1 MNHLKNEKSPYLK
14 QHVNNPVD
22 WYPWGVDAFSKAK
35 AENKPIFLSIGYSTC
50 HWCHVMEHESF
61 EDDAVAK
68 LLNDNF
74 VSIKVDR
81 EERPDIDSVFMMV
94 CQMMTGQGGWPL
106 SIFLTPDQKPF
117 FAGTY
122 FPKNSKYGRVGMVD
136 ILPRIQNIWAT
147 QKTELAQTVDGI
159 QAALNASQ
167 IKSTTN
173 PNFDLQTLVD
183 QTKEELSGMF
193 DSENGGFGTKPKFPS
208 PQKLIFLLENYRL
221 TNDKE
226 SLDMAEKTLYKMHQG
241 GFYDHVGDGFH
252 RYSTD
257 EKWILPHFEKMLY
270 DQAWLSYAYTFC
282 YELTKNP
289 FYKKIA
295 QNTYDFVTREMMS
308 PTGGFYSAFDADSE
322 GEEGKFYIW
331 TVNEL
336 EKELSAEELTFL
348 REDFE
353 FSFEGNY
360 YDEAT
365 QQKNNHNIF
374 YLENSLQSFDEE
386 KTQKFFE
393 KFDPI
398 KQKLLEIRS
407 RRPKPLRDEKILT
420 DWNSIMAASFLKAAK
435 VFKDDKNLSKR
446 YQSIGLKNIDFIL
459 EELKLTN
466 HLFHRICDE
475 ELQKY
480 EFLDDHASFIWSL
493 THAYELTV
501 DKKYIQIASEHV
513 QKVET
518 EFKDPNGGY
527 FLTPKSQEVVLL
539 RMRDL
544 YDGAQPSG
552 NSIYMNCLTKLTLYL
567 KDPSLQEKYEQNM
580 EKLFD
585 QVAYSPSAN
594 TFLTLSCLFYLHPF
608 CEEGL
613 C

>member
-22 WYPWGVDAFSKAK
+22 WYPWGDEAFKKAK

-61 EDDAVAK
+61 EDQAVAK
-68 LLNDNF
+68 LLNDSF

-106 SIFLTPDQKPF
+106 TIFLTPDQKPF

-122 FPKNSKYGRVGMVD
+122 FPKSSKYGRVGMVD
-136 ILPRIQNIWAT
+136 ILPRIQDIWKNN
-147 QKTELAQTVDGI
+147 KTELAQTVDGI

-167 IKSTTN
+167 VKSTQS
-173 PNFDLQTLVD
+173 PDFDLQQLVD
-183 QTKEELSGMF
+183 KTKEELSEMF
-193 DSENGGFGTKPKFPS
+193 DAENGGFGTKPKFPS
-208 PQKLIFLLENYRL
+208 PHKLIFLLENYKL

-226 SLDMAEKTLYKMHQG
+226 SLEMVEKTLFKMHQG
-241 GFYDHVGDGFH
+241 GFYDHIGDGFH

-270 DQAWLSYAYTFC
+270 DQAWLSYAYTYC
-282 YELTKNP
+282 YELTRNP
-289 FYKKIA
+289 FFKTIA
-295 QNTYDFVTREMMS
+295 QNTYDFVAREMTS
-308 PTGGFYSAFDADSE
+308 PEGGFYSAFDADSE
-322 GEEGKFYIW
+322 GEEGKFYVW
-331 TVNEL
+331 TVQEL
-336 EKELSAEELTFL
+336 EKILSAEELVFV

-353 FSFEGNY
+353 VSFEGNY

-365 QQKNNHNIF
+365 QQKNTKNIF
-374 YLENSLQSFDEE
+374 YLEYSLQNFDEE
-386 KTQKFFE
+386 KTSKFFE
-393 KFDPI
+393 KFNPI
-398 KQKLLEIRS
+398 KQKLLEVRS
-407 RRPKPLRDEKILT
+407 KRIKPLRDEKILT
-420 DWNSIMAASFLKAAK
+420 DWNSIMAASYLKAAK
-435 VFKDDKNLSKR
+435 VFKDDKELSER
-446 YQSIGLKNIDFIL
+446 YKKIGLKNIDFIL
-459 EELKLTN
+459 DELKLTD
-466 HLFHRICDE
+466 HLFHRICDS

-493 THAYELTV
+493 IHAYELTA
-501 DKKYIQIASEHV
+501 DKKYTAWASEHV
-513 QKVET
+513 QKVES
-518 EFKDPNGGY
+518 EFKDPQGGY

-585 QVAYSPSAN
+585 GVTYSPSAN
-594 TFLTLSCLFYLHPF
+594 TFLTLSCLLYLHPH